1 MLTYDASAI
10 AISYLPAAGDK
21 ENVDKYTYHH
31 LRRDVWE
38 ITSNT
43 SATNTAGLAARETG
57 HSTAGPGVKVE
68 SRYVVPSA
76 HLTIARFVTAK
87 DTTRDRTE
95 DGEVDLEVM
104 KKFVER
110 IDEINEKLE
119 QEYWPQGEQG
129 DSIQDEGQ
137 WIVGEEQGL
146 DCRWGTLWYG
156 EGETVRLGKGF

>member
-21 ENVDKYTYHH
+21 ENEDKYTYHH

-38 ITSNT
+38 MTSNT
-43 SATNTAGLAARETG
+43 SATNATGSTAGEIGPGAT
-57 HSTAGPGVKVE
+57 GPGVKVE